1 MAVIRRAEVN
11 WQGDLATGAGQVAGA
26 TSGAFKGLAVSWPSR
41 TGEAAGT
48 TSPEELLAAA
58 HASCYSMALSGEL
71 GRAGSPPQSLS
82 VVGEV
87 SADRVD
93 GRWTVVSSHLIVRGR
108 VPGLDEARF
117 REIAA
122 AAKDG
127 CPISRALAGNVA
139 MSVDASLER

>member
-1 MAVIRRAEVN
+1 MAASRRAEVN
-11 WQGDLATGAGQVAGA
+11 WQGELATGAGQVAGG

-82 VVGEV
+82 VVSEV

-108 VPGLDEARF
+108 VAGLDEARF
-117 REIAA
+117 REIAEGA
-122 AAKDG
+122 RDG
-127 CPISRALAGNVA
+127 CPISRALAGNVKV
-139 MSVDASLER
+139 SVDATLER